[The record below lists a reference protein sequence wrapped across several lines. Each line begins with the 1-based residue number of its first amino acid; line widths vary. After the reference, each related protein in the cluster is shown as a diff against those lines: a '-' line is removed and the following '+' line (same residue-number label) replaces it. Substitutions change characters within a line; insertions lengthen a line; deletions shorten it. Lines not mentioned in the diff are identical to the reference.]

1 LSLTNGVCPCC
12 DAVDACGVAATSL
25 EHFNYTPP
33 YAHSCRDLAIPFTE
47 IEGRP
52 KLLWHFLFFDRI
64 G

>member
-1 LSLTNGVCPCC
+1 
-12 DAVDACGVAATSL
+12 
-25 EHFNYTPP
+25 
-33 YAHSCRDLAIPFTE
+33 LAIPFTE

>member
-1 LSLTNGVCPCC
+1 
-12 DAVDACGVAATSL
+12 VAATSL